1 MSKETRIKEYTTAT
15 NQETKEWEQPVDIYM
30 YHVWGSIVGLVCT
43 NMFDEALNVQWQW
56 WCAILDVLTILVTP

>member
-30 YHVWGSIVGLVCT
+30 YHV
-43 NMFDEALNVQWQW
+43 
-56 WCAILDVLTILVTP
+56 